1 MRTSG
6 AILVDAL
13 EIEGCLCS
21 ATGLGLLSEVHSAG
35 TMKGTQEFK
44 KQRRSPIPFKRPD
57 GKTTPS
63 WPRR

>member
-6 AILVDAL
+6 AILADAL
-13 EIEGCLCS
+13 EIDGCCS